1 LRWYTHA
8 ERKTCQ
14 EKACFSNFQATQNI
28 KEDEG
33 MSEEYVKLLADLE
46 EEKVLDLT
54 KKRLAAGE
62 NPMAILNDT
71 RAGMAVVGKRFA
83 DGEYFLPE
91 LVFSGELLNSVTA
104 LVKPLLKSGEGAGG
118 QKKLGKVVIGTVAGD
133 IHDIGLNI
141 VEFMLD
147 VNGFD
152 VVNLGVDVP
161 ASKFVEAVKNGK
173 PQVVGLSGFLT
184 PAFDAMKDTVEALD
198 KAGLRKS
205 VKIMIGGGQMD
216 DEVRKYAKAD
226 AFGKDAMAAVSLAK
240 QWVGAS

>member
-1 LRWYTHA
+1 
-8 ERKTCQ
+8 
-14 EKACFSNFQATQNI
+14 
-28 KEDEG
+28 

-54 KKRLAAGE
+54 KKRLDAGE
-62 NPMAILNDT
+62 DPMAILDDT

-104 LVKPLLKSGEGAGG
+104 LVKPLLKGDAGAG

-141 VEFMLD
+141 VDFMLD

-152 VVNLGVDVP
+152 VTNLGVDVP
-161 ASKFVEAVKNGK
+161 ASKFVETVKEK
-173 PQVVGLSGFLT
+173 QPEVVGLSGFLT

-198 KAGLRKS
+198 KAGLRGK

-226 AFGKDAMAAVSLAK
+226 AFGKDAMAAVALAK
-240 QWVGAS
+240 GWVGAS